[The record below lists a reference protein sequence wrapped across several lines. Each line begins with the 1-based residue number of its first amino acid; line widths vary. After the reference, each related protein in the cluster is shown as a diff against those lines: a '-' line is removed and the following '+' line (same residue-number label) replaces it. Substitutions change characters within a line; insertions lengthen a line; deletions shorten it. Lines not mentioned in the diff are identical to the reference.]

1 MSSVAA
7 GRRWDRALDILSL
20 NLQKIASRQRARSRL
35 TVAGL
40 TTPLPIVTARK
51 KSRKDDL
58 GVSPSMA
65 YRFFEEDLLAGAGGD

>member
-1 MSSVAA
+1 M
-7 GRRWDRALDILSL
+7 
-20 NLQKIASRQRARSRL
+20 

-40 TTPLPIVTARK
+40 TTPLPIVAARK

-65 YRFFEEDLLAGAGGD
+65 YRFFEEDLLAGAGGG